1 MSANLALLAVI
12 GGLVSCGVYLL
23 LERSITRMLLGWI
36 LVGNGA
42 NLLIVTM
49 AGGDGNPAIVG
60 RTSAGHDAM
69 ADPLAQAMVLT
80 AIVITMG
87 VSAFVLALG
96 YRSFRLFTQ
105 DRVEDDPEDLKVASR
120 RSPAD
125 EPDYDR
131 TDDPETGEPTLLG
144 DAFDAQGNPIPIEE
158 LENLEDIECYDE
170 LHTGESRAV
179 EAGEER

>member
-1 MSANLALLAVI
+1 
-12 GGLVSCGVYLL
+12 
-23 LERSITRMLLGWI
+23 
-36 LVGNGA
+36 
-42 NLLIVTM
+42 
-49 AGGDGNPAIVG
+49 
-60 RTSAGHDAM
+60 M

-105 DRVEDDPEDLKVASR
+105 DRVEDDPEDVKVASR

-144 DAFDAQGNPIPIEE
+144 DAFDAQGNPIP
-158 LENLEDIECYDE
+158 
-170 LHTGESRAV
+170 HRGVGEPRGHRVLRRVAHRR
-179 EAGEER
+179 EPDRRGG